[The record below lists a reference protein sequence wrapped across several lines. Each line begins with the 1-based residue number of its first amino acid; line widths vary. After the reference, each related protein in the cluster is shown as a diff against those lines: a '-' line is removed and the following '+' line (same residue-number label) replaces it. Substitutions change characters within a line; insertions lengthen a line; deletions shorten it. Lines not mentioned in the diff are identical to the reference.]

1 MAHFVGRFHGQPSCY
16 GEYNRI
22 IVNGKVVKT
31 RGNEVTI
38 RRKISNG
45 VYEIVNVVYTRK
57 DKNLSGSIQAGVLV
71 MVMGKLMPNNDI
83 SIDSKLVV
91 LAYQIKVIDNI
102 ADDVRNSMLRLTGYI
117 THLEPYNDG
126 FNFII
131 TQGRIRFEGWLTAM
145 AKERYGD
152 LILALTETTRVI
164 IYSNYDSDTI
174 YGKKVE
180 ILTNELAMSLK

>member
-22 IVNGKVVKT
+22 IVNGKVVK
-31 RGNEVTI
+31 I
-38 RRKISNG
+38 
-45 VYEIVNVVYTRK
+45 
-57 DKNLSGSIQAGVLV
+57 
-71 MVMGKLMPNNDI
+71 KLMPNNDI